1 MAGKE
6 KQKILIVDDSEM
18 NRLILSDILEEEF
31 EILEAEDG
39 EEGIMILQ
47 KRNMEI
53 SLVLLDIVMPGMDG
67 FGVLEVM
74 NQNRWIKDIPVV
86 MISAENSTDYIARA
100 YELGVTDFISR
111 PFDSSVVYR
120 RVNNTIMLYAKQKK
134 LATMVADQIYETEK
148 RSGLLVSI
156 LSHIVEFRNGE
167 SGMHVIHVQ
176 ALTELLLRSLARKT
190 DKYNL
195 TPAQISL
202 ISVTSALHDIGKIGI
217 PDQVLNK
224 PGKLTDEEFAIM
236 KTHSQLGASM
246 LEAIPFY
253 KDEELVKV
261 AIDICQS
268 HHERYDGRGYPN
280 GLVGEE
286 IPIAAQVVAL
296 ADVYDALT
304 SERVYK
310 KAFSHEKAID
320 MILHGECGAFN
331 PLIMECLR
339 DNEEE
344 VRKVMDNETLGS
356 SLDKEFYHISDSIAD
371 REELSAVDKAMRLL
385 EYERKKNEFYAEMS
399 KEIQFEYIAAPPLLT
414 VSAWGAKVLGIS
426 ENILN
431 PMEDESLGN
440 CFGKE
445 NIQKLIECL
454 EQTSPEN
461 PIVQLDFEMTQA
473 GEARWKRVVAQT
485 IWSSEGSEGV
495 GSFVKF
501 YGKITD
507 IHEEYV
513 ELSILKQ
520 MSSRDGLTGLYNR
533 AAATEMMVERMQ
545 KNPDHSFAFIMFDID
560 DFKSANDQYGHI
572 FGDSVLKY
580 VADKLT
586 QSIRSSDI
594 AARIGGDEFMLFLEY
609 RTSLEMVVERIF
621 TAINSMFNEFSV
633 SISMGIAKSD
643 DVGTD
648 YTQLY
653 HCADCALYT
662 AKKGGKGRYYFY
674 DETMKDTSLATSQ
687 NKEEEEKVRE

>member
-6 KQKILIVDDSEM
+6 KETILIVDDSEM
-18 NRLILSDILEEEF
+18 NRLILSDILEDEF
-31 EILEAEDG
+31 EILEAENG

-53 SLVLLDIVMPGMDG
+53 SLVLLDIVMPGIDG

-74 NQNRWIKDIPVV
+74 NHNRWIKDIPVV

-176 ALTELLLRSLARKT
+176 ALTELFLRGLAKKT

-217 PDQVLNK
+217 PDHVLNK

-246 LEAIPFY
+246 LKAMPFY
-253 KDEELVKV
+253 KDEDLVKV

-268 HHERYDGRGYPN
+268 HHERYDGRGYPD
-280 GLVGEE
+280 GLSGEE

-310 KAFSHEKAID
+310 KAFPHEKALE
-320 MILHGECGAFN
+320 MILNGECGAFN
-331 PLIMECLR
+331 PLILECLK

-344 VRKVMDNETLGS
+344 IRKVMENETQVF
-356 SLDKEFYHISDSIAD
+356 SLDKNLYHISDSIAD
-371 REELSAVDKAMRLL
+371 REEFSAVDKAMRLL
-385 EYERKKNEFYAEMS
+385 EYEQKKNEFYAEMS
-399 KEIQFEYIAAPPLLT
+399 KEIRFEYTAVPPVLT
-414 VSAWGAKVLGIS
+414 VSPWGAKILGIS

-431 PMEDESLGN
+431 PMEDDSLKR
-440 CFGKE
+440 CFRHE
-445 NIQKLIECL
+445 NIQKFIECL
-454 EQTSPEN
+454 SKTTPEN
-461 PIVQLDFEMTQA
+461 PIIQMDFEMTQE

-485 IWSSEGSEGV
+485 IWVSKENAA
-495 GSFVKF
+495 FAKF

-507 IHEEYV
+507 IHEEHI
-513 ELSILKQ
+513 ELSILKK

-533 AAATEMMVERMQ
+533 VVAAQMMVEHMQ
-545 KNPDHSFAFIMFDID
+545 KKPDHSFAFIIFDID
-560 DFKSANDQYGHI
+560 DFKSVNDQYGHI

-594 AARIGGDEFMLFLEY
+594 AARIGGDEFMVFLEY

-621 TAINSMFNEFSV
+621 AAINSEFEGFPV
-633 SISMGIAKSD
+633 SISMGIAKSS

-674 DETMKDTSLATSQ
+674 DTSMKDTLLATSQ
-687 NKEEEEKVRE
+687 GKEE

>member
-6 KQKILIVDDSEM
+6 KDTILIVDDSEM
-18 NRLILSDILEEEF
+18 NRLILSDILEDEF
-31 EILEAEDG
+31 EILEAENG

-53 SLVLLDIVMPGMDG
+53 SLVLLDIVMPGIDG

-74 NQNRWIKDIPVV
+74 NQNHWINDIPVV

-100 YELGVTDFISR
+100 YEFGVTDFISR

-134 LATMVADQIYETEK
+134 LATMVADQIYKTEK
-148 RSGLLVSI
+148 RSELLVSI

-176 ALTELLLRSLARKT
+176 ALTKLLLRSLAKKT
-190 DKYNL
+190 DQYNL
-195 TPAQISL
+195 TPARISL

-217 PDQVLNK
+217 PDYVLNK

-236 KTHSQLGASM
+236 KTHSELGASM

-280 GLVGEE
+280 GLTGEE

-310 KAFSHEKAID
+310 KAFSHEEAVD

-331 PLIMECLR
+331 PLIIECLK
-339 DNEEE
+339 DNEENI
-344 VRKVMDNETLGS
+344 RKVMDNEALIS
-356 SLDKEFYHISDSIAD
+356 SLDKDLYHISDSIAD
-371 REELSAVDKAMRLL
+371 HEELSAVDKAVRLL

-399 KEIQFEYIAAPPLLT
+399 KEIQFEYTAVPPMFT

-431 PMEDESLGN
+431 PIGDESLEG
-440 CFGKE
+440 CFCKE
-445 NIQKLIECL
+445 NIQRFIECL
-454 EQTSPEN
+454 AQTSPKN
-461 PIVQLDFEMTQA
+461 PIVQLDFEMTQE
-473 GEARWKRVVAQT
+473 GETRWKRVVAQT
-485 IWSSEGSEGV
+485 IWGSDSAE
-495 GSFVKF
+495 SFVKF

-507 IHEEYV
+507 IHEEHI
-513 ELSILKQ
+513 ELSILKK

-533 AAATEMMVERMQ
+533 VAATEMMIERMQ
-545 KNPDHSFAFIMFDID
+545 KNPDHSFAFIIFDID

-580 VADKLT
+580 VADKLI

-621 TAINSMFNEFSV
+621 TAINSVFEGFPV
-633 SISMGIAKSD
+633 SISMGIAKSS

-674 DETMKDTSLATSQ
+674 DTSMKDTLLATSQ
-687 NKEEEEKVRE
+687 DKEQ